1 MDPQREALLALSLL
15 CEPGN
20 RLVSTE
26 LTRRDATDTLQWL
39 LADRAAP
46 ASIVARERLAGRS
59 PADLVAEVLAAAHDC
74 RARPITPLDD
84 EWPSRVVD
92 LAELFDETDHYTGP
106 PLCLWARGPANLA
119 EAVTRSVSIV
129 GARTCTA
136 YGRYAA
142 TELAYGL
149 ADRDWTVLSGG
160 AYGID
165 AAAHRGAL
173 AAGGPTVCVLAGGID
188 HVYPSA
194 HDRLFAQIADTGL
207 LISEWPPGA
216 SPRRYRFLVRNRVV
230 AALTLGTVVVEAGV
244 RSGARYTARMAA
256 ELDRP
261 VMVVPG
267 PITSPASAGVHQLA
281 RGPAPVRLVTRAGE
295 IIEDLGPFG
304 TDADLAHRSPS
315 RPRDRLSPDAVRIL
329 DSAPRRSAALPDR
342 IAAQAGVPVE
352 EARRILP
359 GLAAQGFLED
369 HGGRYRLATDTPP
382 TSRPPTDVVS

>member
-1 MDPQREALLALSLL
+1 MDDQREALLALSLL

-20 RLVSTE
+20 RLVSAE
-26 LTRRDATDTLQWL
+26 LTRRDAVDTLQWL
-39 LADRAAP
+39 LAGRDDP
-46 ASIVARERLAGRS
+46 AGAVARERLAGRA
-59 PADLVAEVLAAAHDC
+59 PADLVAETLETAHTC

-84 EWPSRVVD
+84 EWPSQVAD
-92 LAELFDETDHYTGP
+92 LAELFDETDRYTGP
-106 PLCLWARGPANLA
+106 PLCLWVRGRANLA
-119 EAVTRSVSIV
+119 EVVARSVAMV

-165 AAAHRGAL
+165 AASHRGAL

-194 HDRLFAQIADTGL
+194 HDQLFEQVTETGL

-216 SPRRYRFLVRNRVV
+216 SPRRYRFLVRNRVI
-230 AALTLGTVVVEAGV
+230 AALSLGTVVVEAGL

-281 RGPAPVRLVTRAGE
+281 RGPAPVRLVTRAAE
-295 IIEDLGPFG
+295 IIEDLGPVG
-304 TDADLAHRSPS
+304 PDPAPAPSPPS
-315 RPRDRLSPDAVRIL
+315 RPRDRLSPDAARIL
-329 DSAPRRSAALPDR
+329 DSVPRRSAALPDR

-359 GLAAQGFLED
+359 GLAGERLVED
-369 HGGRYRLATDTPP
+369 LDGRYRLTTEVTPA
-382 TSRPPTDVVS
+382 